1 MRIRSVITHSTQ
13 AILEGAIIASLV
25 VGLMAGTTLAG
36 KDGGHGKPGGGST
49 SGATLVVT
57 PATVAGSG
65 TTFTVSGSGYGAG
78 KMVNISMANPGC
90 CVAFPVASDASGN
103 IWFQSKTGSAGTYV
117 VKSYTYGTT
126 SLLASTSFTVTS
138 Q

>member
-36 KDGGHGKPGGGST
+36 KDSGHGKPGGGST
-49 SGATLVVT
+49 TGATLVVT
-57 PATVAGSG
+57 PTTLAGSG
-65 TTFTVSGSGYGAG
+65 MTFTVSGSGYGAG
-78 KMVNISMANPGC
+78 KMVSISMANPGC